1 METFQQG
8 ARASSGAQR
17 VWVETTQHGARA
29 DSGRRESCQDREVGA
44 VKCGLCLVPRAP
56 DVPVGPTAGIG
67 KG

>member
-1 METFQQG
+1 M
-8 ARASSGAQR
+8 
-17 VWVETTQHGARA
+17 ETTQHGARA
-29 DSGRRESCQDREVGA
+29 DSGRRGSCQDREVGA